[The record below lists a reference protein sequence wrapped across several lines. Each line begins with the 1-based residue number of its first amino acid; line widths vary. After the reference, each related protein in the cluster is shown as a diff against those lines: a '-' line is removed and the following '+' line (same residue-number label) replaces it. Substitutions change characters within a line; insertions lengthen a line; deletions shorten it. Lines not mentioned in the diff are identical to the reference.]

1 MNTTRLLLLGALAVL
16 LAGCAGSV
24 SRPVALQPLGLED
37 GAQLRISE
45 ITADAEPGIA
55 MSEGDFGLV
64 SQKVRAY
71 IETQFPGVYVDQPAS
86 PGALKMKIH
95 FTRFDR
101 GNAFARAMLAGLGQ
115 IKINATVS
123 LWDNNQK
130 QVAQYDVSKDFAFG
144 GVVGATTTVEDVEEG
159 FAKSVAEI
167 VRPRT
172 NQAHFTN

>member
-1 MNTTRLLLLGALAVL
+1 MNIARLLFLGALAAL
-16 LAGCAGSV
+16 LSGCAGSV
-24 SRPVALQPLGLED
+24 SRPVALEPLALQD

-45 ITADAEPGIA
+45 ITADAVQGIA
-55 MSEGDFGLV
+55 MSDGDFGLV

-71 IETQFPGVYVDQPAS
+71 IETQFPGVYVDQPGS

-101 GNAFARAMLAGLGQ
+101 GNAFARAMMAGLGQ
-115 IKINATVS
+115 IEIDATVS
-123 LWDNNQK
+123 LWDSNQK
-130 QVAQYDVSKDFAFG
+130 QVAQYNVSKDFAFG

-167 VRPRT
+167 VRPQV